1 MGGPV
6 IINRLDVREV
16 GKAGVAEAFKP
27 LAANVSTG
35 GQWDGY
41 PCLRIIEL
49 QADYVSREAIRAE
62 EAFMSGNPERFAKA
76 RAALLESFA
85 KLEAEV
91 ADLKARIGG
100 DDPTPPAAAA
110 RAAA

>member
-1 MGGPV
+1 MGDLTP
-6 IINRLDVREV
+6 IRPAE
-16 GKAGVAEAFKP
+16 AVATAFKP
-27 LAANVSTG
+27 IAANVSKG
-35 GQWDGY
+35 GQWDGF
-41 PCLRIIEL
+41 PCLRIIEM

-76 RAALLESFA
+76 RAALLASFA

-100 DDPTPPAAAA
+100 PEPTPPAAAA
-110 RAAA
+110 RAA

>member
-1 MGGPV
+1 MSAPV
-6 IINRLDVREV
+6 APFRAGEEV
-16 GKAGVAEAFKP
+16 AQAFKP
-27 LAANVSTG
+27 LAANVAIG
-35 GQWDGY
+35 GQWDGF
-41 PCLRIIEL
+41 PCLRIIKL

-62 EAFMSGNPERFAKA
+62 EAFMCGDPKRFAKA
-76 RAALLESFA
+76 RADLLASFA

-91 ADLKARIGG
+91 ADMRARING